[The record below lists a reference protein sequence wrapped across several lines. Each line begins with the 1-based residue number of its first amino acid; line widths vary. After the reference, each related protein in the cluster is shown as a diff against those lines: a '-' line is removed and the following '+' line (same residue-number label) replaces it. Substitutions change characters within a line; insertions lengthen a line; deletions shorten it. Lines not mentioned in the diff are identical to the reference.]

1 MIKSFQN
8 RNATNLLVRFGS
20 KRLWLLVTFLNRPQI
35 STAVPETHTGGKPNG
50 VSFGLCA
57 SAWAPCVAPRHG
69 DESNPISGFLGEPD
83 RRRGWPCLGVS
94 YQSLYPAIGWTHPH
108 LDVLVFFVC
117 FSFRGPLSRPFCEIV
132 GQLRDPQR
140 VQQPDLQPGALPG
153 SGSLEPVPLQGRRR
167 PRDWNAI
174 SRSRPTLPSLDHGL
188 NGSRQVENGNRDRK
202 SAMQK

>member
-1 MIKSFQN
+1 MAVS
-8 RNATNLLVRFGS
+8 RRFLSVVVPGY
-20 KRLWLLVTFLNRPQI
+20 RLDA
-35 STAVPETHTGGKPNG
+35 STPGR
-50 VSFGLCA
+50 S
-57 SAWAPCVAPRHG
+57 R
-69 DESNPISGFLGEPD
+69 
-83 RRRGWPCLGVS
+83 
-94 YQSLYPAIGWTHPH
+94 
-108 LDVLVFFVC
+108 FFVC

-174 SRSRPTLPSLDHGL
+174 SRSRPTLTSLDHGL